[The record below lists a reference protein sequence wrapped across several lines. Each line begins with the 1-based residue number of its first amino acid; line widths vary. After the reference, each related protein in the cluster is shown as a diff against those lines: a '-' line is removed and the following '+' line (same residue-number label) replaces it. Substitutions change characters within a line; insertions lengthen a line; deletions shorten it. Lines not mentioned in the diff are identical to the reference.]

1 MANKMAAAKYI
12 RASQRRRLRNKPVR
26 SRARTTV
33 RDAQFALSSGDL
45 NESEP
50 LIRDA
55 LVALDRAAQSGVI
68 HANNAARRK
77 SRLLRQLHRARNPEA
92 TRRPKARPPE
102 PVKVP

>member
-1 MANKMAAAKYI
+1 MAAAKYY

-33 RDAQFALSSGDL
+33 REAQFAISSGDL
-45 NESEP
+45 TESEP
-50 LIRDA
+50 LVRDA
-55 LVALDRAAQSGVI
+55 LVALDRAAQRGVI

-77 SRLLRQLHRARNPEA
+77 SRLLRQFDRARNPEGA
-92 TRRPKARPPE
+92 RRPKARPPA

>member
-1 MANKMAAAKYI
+1 LANKMAAAKYI

-33 RDAQFALSSGDL
+33 REAQVAISSGDL

-50 LIRDA
+50 LVREA
-55 LVALDRAAQSGVI
+55 LVALDRAAQRGVI

-77 SRLLRQLHRARNPEA
+77 SRLLRHLHRARNPET
-92 TRRPKARPPE
+92 TRRPRVRPPE

>member
-33 RDAQFALSSGDL
+33 REAQFAIRGGDL

-50 LIRDA
+50 LVRDA
-55 LVALDRAAQSGVI
+55 LIALDRAAQSGVI

-77 SRLLRQLHRARNPEA
+77 SRLLRQLHRARGPEV
-92 TRRPKARPPE
+92 TRRPRVRPPE